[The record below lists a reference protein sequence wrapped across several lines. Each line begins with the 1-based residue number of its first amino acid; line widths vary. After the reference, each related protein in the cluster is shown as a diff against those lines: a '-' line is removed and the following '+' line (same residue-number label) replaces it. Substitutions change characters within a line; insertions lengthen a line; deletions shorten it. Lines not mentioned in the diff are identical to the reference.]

1 MKALA
6 LIIALAWAS
15 PASAQKLTA
24 HRLPQVRYA
33 ELVPL
38 PLPVPPRLAKPAKA
52 WMSQRPR
59 RSRPARERRHG
70 TAAKILSVVLDIVA
84 HLLFRV
90 PIRF

>member
-1 MKALA
+1 VKALA

-33 ELVPL
+33 ELVPI
-38 PLPVPPRLAKPAKA
+38 PPSVPPRLANPKP
-52 WMSQRPR
+52 WMFQRPS
-59 RSRPARERRHG
+59 RSRAARERRHG

-90 PIRF
+90 PLRF